1 MANVDKLNVVPK
13 DIAEKARRVYFA
25 KAKGLPRNDVRK
37 VYFNNVLIWQS
48 GYPFVFLREDQLEE
62 YLASN
67 PSEDTMIFVNFTD
80 DMFVGT
86 YNKTED
92 AEIDKPEDIGEMVVE
107 EKTSEGD

>member
-1 MANVDKLNVVPK
+1 MANIDKLNVVSK
-13 DIAEKARRVYFA
+13 DITAKARRVYFA
-25 KAKGLPRNDVRK
+25 KATGLPRNDVRK

-62 YLASN
+62 YLTNN

-86 YNKTED
+86 YNKTKD
-92 AEIDKPEDIGEMVVE
+92 AEIDKPEEIGEMVVE
-107 EKTSEGD
+107 TTEGDD